1 MEAEQLTFT
10 HGGIVYRISSHIW
23 AAHLDRVGLITVQTI
38 RDTISQP
45 DFVVDET
52 EEVRRYY
59 RWFPEVGSGNYVRVV
74 VRSSQERRLVITAYP
89 DDGQRKRR
97 R

>member
-1 MEAEQLTFT
+1 MEAEPQTFT
-10 HGGIVYRISSHIW
+10 LDGVEYRISSHIW
-23 AAHLDRVGLITVQTI
+23 TAHLDRVGLITVQTI

-59 RWFPEVGSGNYVRVV
+59 RWFPELGSGNYVRVV
-74 VRSSQERRLVITAYP
+74 VKGSQERRLVITAYP
-89 DDGQRKRR
+89 DNGQRKRR